1 MALSLA
7 FEIALVQRGA
17 STQPENGQSLL
28 SPDRVVRLLMASSGL
43 SDVFVEVTSEA
54 AVIAGRG
61 TVASPMT
68 LIAAVLPALPE
79 TVTTLSLEWEADS
92 HTRVLSVPVD
102 LARACSRLP
111 TGTLEQ
117 DLAHIELCSTTML
130 DGDSYLTR
138 AGFRHLVA
146 LKAGSAV
153 SSTPQDV
160 GNMFRTLCQLSTR
173 VLVITTARR
182 FSAS

>member
-1 MALSLA
+1 MIKLSYVAL
-7 FEIALVQRGA
+7 
-17 STQPENGQSLL
+17 
-28 SPDRVVRLLMASSGL
+28 
-43 SDVFVEVTSEA
+43 
-54 AVIAGRG
+54 
-61 TVASPMT
+61 
-68 LIAAVLPALPE
+68 
-79 TVTTLSLEWEADS
+79 
-92 HTRVLSVPVD
+92 PVD

-160 GNMFRTLCQLSTR
+160 GNMFRTLRQLSTR
-173 VLVITTARR
+173 VGDHHCAEVLRLVTRVQRLATQDEVAEPAALRAVEELLHWEQQRIARP
-182 FSAS
+182 FAD